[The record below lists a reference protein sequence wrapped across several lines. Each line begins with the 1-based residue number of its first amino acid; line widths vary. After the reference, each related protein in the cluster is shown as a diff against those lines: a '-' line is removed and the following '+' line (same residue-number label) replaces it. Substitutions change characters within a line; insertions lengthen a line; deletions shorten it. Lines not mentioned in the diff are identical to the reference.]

1 MIHGGIIE
9 VFLKELAGNPWL
21 QAAALWIVFDTI
33 MGCCRAAFQH
43 EFNSSFG
50 INGGIRKAG
59 MLISLVFLMSFDVLC
74 GFNILKFIPE
84 GYREV
89 WGSPK
94 IGTGEFFAALYF
106 AYESISIMKNMYVL
120 GIPMPKWMKTRM
132 ERFLKEM
139 TGELKK

>member
-1 MIHGGIIE
+1 MWEI
-9 VFLKELAGNPWL
+9 FLKELANNLWL

-33 MGCCRAAFQH
+33 MGCCRAATQH

-59 MLISLVFLMSFDVLC
+59 MLISLVFLMSFDVLS
-74 GFNILKFIPE
+74 GFNLLKFIPTE
-84 GYREV
+84 YREI

-106 AYESISIMKNMYVL
+106 AYESISIMKNMYIL
-120 GIPMPKWMKTRM
+120 GMPMPAWMKTKL
-132 ERFLKEM
+132 EKFLKEM
-139 TGELKK
+139 TGELKEK

>member
-1 MIHGGIIE
+1 MWDI
-9 VFLKELAGNPWL
+9 FLKELMDNLWL

-33 MGCCRAAFQH
+33 MGCCRAATQH

-59 MLISLVFLMSFDVLC
+59 MLISLVFLMSFDVLS

-84 GYREV
+84 GYREI

-106 AYESISIMKNMYVL
+106 AYESISILKNMYIL
-120 GIPMPKWMKTRM
+120 GIPMPAWMKTKL
-132 ERFLKEM
+132 ETFLKEM
-139 TGELKK
+139 TGELKEK

>member
-1 MIHGGIIE
+1 MWDI
-9 VFLKELAGNPWL
+9 FLKELIDNLWL

-33 MGCCRAAFQH
+33 MGCCRAATQH

-59 MLISLVFLMSFDVLC
+59 MLISLVFLMSFDVLS

-84 GYREV
+84 GYREI

-106 AYESISIMKNMYVL
+106 AYESISILKNMYIL
-120 GIPMPKWMKTRM
+120 GIPMPAWMKTKL
-132 ERFLKEM
+132 EKFLKEM
-139 TGELKK
+139 TGELKEK

>member
-1 MIHGGIIE
+1 MWDI
-9 VFLKELAGNPWL
+9 FLKELMDNLWL

-33 MGCCRAAFQH
+33 MGCCRAATQH

-59 MLISLVFLMSFDVLC
+59 MLISLVFLMSFDVLS

-84 GYREV
+84 GYREI

-94 IGTGEFFAALYF
+94 IGTGEFFAGLYF
-106 AYESISIMKNMYVL
+106 AYESISILKNMYIL
-120 GIPMPKWMKTRM
+120 GIPMPAWMKTKL
-132 ERFLKEM
+132 EKFLKEM
-139 TGELKK
+139 TGELKEK

>member
-1 MIHGGIIE
+1 MWDI
-9 VFLKELAGNPWL
+9 FLKELMDNLWL

-33 MGCCRAAFQH
+33 MGCCRAATQH

-59 MLISLVFLMSFDVLC
+59 MLISLVFLMSFDVLS

-84 GYREV
+84 GYREI

-106 AYESISIMKNMYVL
+106 AYESISILKNMYIL
-120 GIPMPKWMKTRM
+120 GIPMPAWMKTKL
-132 ERFLKEM
+132 EKFLKEM
-139 TGELKK
+139 TGELKEK

>member
-1 MIHGGIIE
+1 MWDI
-9 VFLKELAGNPWL
+9 FLKELMDNLWL

-33 MGCCRAAFQH
+33 MGCCRAATQH

-59 MLISLVFLMSFDVLC
+59 MLISLVFLMSFDVLS

-84 GYREV
+84 GYREI

-106 AYESISIMKNMYVL
+106 AYESISILKNMYIL
-120 GIPMPKWMKTRM
+120 GIPMPTWMKTKL
-132 ERFLKEM
+132 EKFLKEM
-139 TGELKK
+139 TGELKEK

>member
-1 MIHGGIIE
+1 MWDI
-9 VFLKELAGNPWL
+9 VLKELMDNLWL

-33 MGCCRAAFQH
+33 MGCCRAATQH

-59 MLISLVFLMSFDVLC
+59 MLISLVFLMSFDVLS

-84 GYREV
+84 GYREI

-106 AYESISIMKNMYVL
+106 AYESISILKNMYIL
-120 GIPMPKWMKTRM
+120 GIPMPAWMKTKL
-132 ERFLKEM
+132 EKFLKEM
-139 TGELKK
+139 TGELKEK

>member
-1 MIHGGIIE
+1 MWDI
-9 VFLKELAGNPWL
+9 FLKELMDNLWL

-33 MGCCRAAFQH
+33 MGCCRAAAQH

-59 MLISLVFLMSFDVLC
+59 MLISLVFLMSFDVLS

-84 GYREV
+84 GYREI

-106 AYESISIMKNMYVL
+106 AYESISILKNMYIL
-120 GIPMPKWMKTRM
+120 GIPMPAWMKTKL
-132 ERFLKEM
+132 EKFLKEM
-139 TGELKK
+139 TGELKEK

>member
-1 MIHGGIIE
+1 MWE
-9 VFLKELAGNPWL
+9 VFLKELMDNLWL

-33 MGCCRAAFQH
+33 MGCCRAATQH

-59 MLISLVFLMSFDVLC
+59 MLISLVFLMSFDVLS
-74 GFNILKFIPE
+74 GFNIIKFIPE
-84 GYREV
+84 GYREI

-106 AYESISIMKNMYVL
+106 AYESISILKNMYIM
-120 GIPMPKWMKTRM
+120 GIPMPAWMKTKL
-132 ERFLKEM
+132 ETFLKEM
-139 TGELKK
+139 TGELKEK

>member
-1 MIHGGIIE
+1 MWE
-9 VFLKELAGNPWL
+9 VFLEELMDNLWL
-21 QAAALWIVFDTI
+21 QAAGLWIVFDTI
-33 MGCCRAAFQH
+33 MGCCRAATQH

-59 MLISLVFLMSFDVLC
+59 MLISLVFLMSFDVLS

-84 GYREV
+84 GYREI

-106 AYESISIMKNMYVL
+106 AYESISILKNMYIL
-120 GIPMPKWMKTRM
+120 GIPMPSWMKTKL
-132 ERFLKEM
+132 EKFLKEM
-139 TGELKK
+139 TGELKEK

>member
-1 MIHGGIIE
+1 MWE
-9 VFLKELAGNPWL
+9 VFLKELMDNLWL

-33 MGCCRAAFQH
+33 MGCCRAATQH

-59 MLISLVFLMSFDVLC
+59 MLISLVFLMSFDVLS

-84 GYREV
+84 GYREI

-106 AYESISIMKNMYVL
+106 ANESISILKNMYIL
-120 GIPMPKWMKTRM
+120 GIPMPAWMKTRL
-132 ERFLKEM
+132 EKFLKEM
-139 TGELKK
+139 TGELKEK